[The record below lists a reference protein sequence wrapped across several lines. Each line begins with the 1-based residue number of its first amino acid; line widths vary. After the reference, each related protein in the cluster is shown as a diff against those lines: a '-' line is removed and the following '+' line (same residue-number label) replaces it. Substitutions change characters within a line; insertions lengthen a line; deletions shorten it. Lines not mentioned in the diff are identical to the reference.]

1 MWYREELIMSDLTKK
16 KLFNISNAVKRYS
29 MDFFDIEAGEFSLK
43 EIITAG
49 VSLVIA
55 LIFVFMPLFV

>member
-1 MWYREELIMSDLTKK
+1 MSDLTKK
-16 KLFNISNAVKRYS
+16 KLFSISNAVKHYS

-43 EIITAG
+43 EVITAG

-55 LIFVFMPLFV
+55 LALVFMPLFR